1 MNTVPVALLHVI
13 IMMET
18 GPFKLQKRLKTKIKA
33 YLQSIKISC
42 NSYRF

>member
-1 MNTVPVALLHVI
+1 MNTAPVALLHV

-18 GPFKLQKRLKTKIKA
+18 GPFKLQKRLKNKIKA

-42 NSYRF
+42 NSYKF